1 MAHAVQIKCRYFKLI
16 KVRSEVC
23 AGAEAG
29 SDDGTEIFSFGVVT
43 GAITADVSKDVRGC
57 KWRDFPAIT
66 AEC

>member
-1 MAHAVQIKCRYFKLI
+1 MAHAVQIKCRHFELI
-16 KVRSEVC
+16 KVRSEIC

-43 GAITADVSKDVRGC
+43 GAITADVSKDVCGGE
-57 KWRDFPAIT
+57 WRDLPAIA